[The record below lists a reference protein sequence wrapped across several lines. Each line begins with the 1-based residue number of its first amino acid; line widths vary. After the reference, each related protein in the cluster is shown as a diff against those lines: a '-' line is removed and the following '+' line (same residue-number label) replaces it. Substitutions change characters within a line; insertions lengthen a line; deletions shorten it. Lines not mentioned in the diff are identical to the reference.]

1 MGNKTRSYAEDTKG
15 MNLYLI
21 KLGEISLKGL
31 NRGFF
36 EKKLKNNIKLKIHP
50 YKSVLTREKGR
61 FYLYVD
67 ATCPEE
73 HVVKTLKTTFGV
85 VGFSRALVCEKNWDV
100 MCSCA
105 KELIEKEPFNCDS
118 NAGSETGSKAEAYAG
133 SGTFKVECRRGD
145 KSFFMNS
152 YQIEAELGGLVLD
165 RYPNMKVDVH
175 HPQKQLFVEVRDKA
189 YMYTSPVA
197 GPGGLPVGSAGK
209 GLLLLSGGIDSPVAG
224 YRMAKRG
231 LKQDCL
237 YFHAYPYTSEMAL
250 QKVKDLARL
259 IAPYNQGTNLVVVNF
274 TECELWIKEHSKEE
288 EHTLMMRA
296 CMMKVANA
304 IAKAR
309 DCKVLVTG
317 EALGQVASQTLES
330 ICFTNSMSEIP
341 VLRPLVA
348 MDKGEII
355 DTARE
360 IGTYETSILPY
371 DDCCVV
377 FSPKHPLVRPEV
389 AQQTVS
395 FQEMKIEDLL
405 QKAIDTVE
413 EYPISYNV

>member
-1 MGNKTRSYAEDTKG
+1 MENNTTG
-15 MNLYLI
+15 MSLYLI

-50 YKSVLTREKGR
+50 YRSVLTREKGR

-67 ATCPEE
+67 ANCPEE
-73 HVVKTLKTTFGV
+73 HVVRTLKTTFGV
-85 VGFSRALVCEKNWDV
+85 VGFSRALVCDKDWAQ
-100 MCSCA
+100 MCDCA
-105 KELIEKEPFNCDS
+105 KQLIEKEPFAD
-118 NAGSETGSKAEAYAG
+118 GT
-133 SGTFKVECRRGD
+133 GTFKAECRRGD

-152 YQIEAELGGLVLD
+152 YQIEAEMGGIVLD

-175 HPQKQLFVEVRDKA
+175 HPQKQLFIEVRDKT
-189 YMYTSPVA
+189 YMYTSPIS
-197 GPGGLPVGSAGK
+197 GPGGLPVGTAGK

-259 IAPYNQGTNLVVVNF
+259 IAPYNQGTNLIVVNF

-389 AQQTVS
+389 AAQTVS

-413 EYPISYNV
+413 EFPLGYNA

>member
-1 MGNKTRSYAEDTKG
+1 MS
-15 MNLYLI
+15 LYLI

-50 YKSVLTREKGR
+50 YRSLLTREKGR

-67 ATCPEE
+67 SECPEE

-85 VGFSRALVCEKNWDV
+85 VGFSRALVCDKNWDL
-100 MCSCA
+100 MCNCA
-105 KELIEKEPFNCDS
+105 KELIEKEPFAD
-118 NAGSETGSKAEAYAG
+118 GT
-133 SGTFKVECRRGD
+133 GTFKVECRRGD

-152 YQIEAELGGLVLD
+152 YQIEANLGGIILD

-175 HPQKQLFVEVRDKA
+175 HPQKQLFVEVRDKT
-189 YMYTSPVA
+189 YMYTSPIA
-197 GPGGLPVGSAGK
+197 GPGGLPVGTAGK

-250 QKVKDLARL
+250 QKVKDLARI
-259 IAPYNQGTNLVVVNF
+259 IAPYNQGTNLIVVNF

-330 ICFTNSMSEIP
+330 LCFTNSMSEIP

-395 FQEMKIEDLL
+395 YEEMKIEDLL

-413 EYPISYNV
+413 EFPISYNV

>member
-1 MGNKTRSYAEDTKG
+1 MSNINTDD

-21 KLGEISLKGL
+21 RLGEISLKGM
-31 NRGFF
+31 NRNFF

-50 YKSVLTREKGR
+50 HRSLLTREKGR

-67 ATCPEE
+67 KSCPEE
-73 HVVKTLKTTFGV
+73 TVIKTLRTTFGV
-85 VGFSRALVCEKNWDV
+85 VGFSKAIV
-100 MCSCA
+100 CA
-105 KELIEKEPFNCDS
+105 KDWNAIVESAKALIENEPFSD
-118 NAGSETGSKAEAYAG
+118 GK
-133 SGTFKVECRRGD
+133 GTFKVECRRGD

-152 YQIEAELGGLVLD
+152 YQIESELGGVVLD
-165 RYPNMKVDVH
+165 RYPDMKVKVKN
-175 HPQKQLFVEVRDKA
+175 PEKELRVEVREKV
-189 YMYTSPVA
+189 YLYTSPVP
-197 GPGGLPVGSAGK
+197 GPGGLPVGTAGK
-209 GLLLLSGGIDSPVAG
+209 GLLLLSGGIDSPVAFW
-224 YRMAKRG
+224 RMAKRG

-237 YFHAYPYTSEMAL
+237 YFHAYPYTSDMAL
-250 QKVKDLARL
+250 QKVKDLAR
-259 IAPYNQGTNLVVVNF
+259 IVAPFNQGTNLVVVNF

-296 CMMKVANA
+296 CMMKVANM

-330 ICFTNSMSEIP
+330 MCFTNSMSEIP

-348 MDKGEII
+348 MDKEEII
-355 DTARE
+355 FTARQ

-371 DDCCVV
+371 DDCCVI

-389 AQQTVS
+389 DIEKKSFMDMNIDELLAKCVS
-395 FQEMKIEDLL
+395 E
-405 QKAIDTVE
+405 AE
-413 EYPISYNV
+413 EFEISYHV

>member
-1 MGNKTRSYAEDTKG
+1 MDKNETLNNEVLNNEVFCEENMS
-15 MNLYLI
+15 LYLI

-31 NRGFF
+31 NRNFF

-50 YKSVLTREKGR
+50 YRSVLKREKGR

-67 ATCPEE
+67 ASCPDEFVE
-73 HVVKTLKTTFGV
+73 KVLKTTFGV
-85 VGFSRALVCEKNWDV
+85 VGFSRALVCNKDWNEIL
-100 MCSCA
+100 SCA
-105 KELIEKEPFNCDS
+105 KVLIEKEPFS
-118 NAGSETGSKAEAYAG
+118 SGE
-133 SGTFKVECRRGD
+133 GTFKVESRRGD
-145 KSFFMNS
+145 KSFCMNS
-152 YQIEAELGGLVLD
+152 YQIESNLGGLILD
-165 RYPNMKVDVH
+165 RYPAMKVNVH
-175 HPQKQLFVEVRDKA
+175 KPEKQLNVEVRNKV

-197 GPGGLPVGSAGK
+197 GPSGLPVGTAGK

-224 YRMAKRG
+224 WRMAKRG

-237 YFHAYPYTSEMAL
+237 YFHAYPYTSDQAL

-259 IAPYNQGTNLVVVNF
+259 IAPYNMGTTLVVVNF

-304 IAKAR
+304 IAKQR
-309 DCKVLVTG
+309 ECKVLVTG

-330 ICFTNSMSEIP
+330 ICFTNSMSELP

-348 MDKGEII
+348 MDKEEII
-355 DTARE
+355 DTARK

-377 FSPKHPLVRPEV
+377 FSPKHPLVRPSV
-389 AQQTVS
+389 QAQTVS
-395 FQEMKIEDLL
+395 YKEMGIEELL
-405 QKAIDTVE
+405 AKAVDTVQE
-413 EYPISYNV
+413 FPIGYNISL

>member
-1 MGNKTRSYAEDTKG
+1 MKSESTDN

-21 KLGEISLKGL
+21 RLGEISLKGL
-31 NRGFF
+31 NRNFF

-50 YKSVLTREKGR
+50 HRSLLTREKGR

-67 ATCPEE
+67 KACPEE
-73 HVVKTLKTTFGV
+73 IVIRTLQTTFGV
-85 VGFSRALVCEKNWDV
+85 VGFSKALVCEKDWPTIVEN
-100 MCSCA
+100 A
-105 KELIEKEPFNCDS
+105 KALIENPPFAD
-118 NAGSETGSKAEAYAG
+118 G

-145 KSFFMNS
+145 KSFFKNS
-152 YQIEAELGGLVLD
+152 YQIESELGGVVLD
-165 RYPNMKVDVH
+165 RYPGMKVKVKN
-175 HPQKQLFVEVRDKA
+175 PEKELRIEVREKV
-189 YMYTSPVA
+189 YMYTSPVP
-197 GPGGLPVGSAGK
+197 GPGGLPVGTAGK
-209 GLLLLSGGIDSPVAG
+209 GLLLLSGGIDSPVAFW
-224 YRMAKRG
+224 RMAKRG

-237 YFHAYPYTSEMAL
+237 YFHAYPYTSDMAL
-250 QKVKDLARL
+250 QKVKDLAR
-259 IAPYNQGTNLVVVNF
+259 IVAPYNQGTNLVVVNF

-296 CMMKVANA
+296 CMMKVANM

-330 ICFTNSMSEIP
+330 MCFTNSMSEIP

-348 MDKGEII
+348 MDKEEII
-355 DTARE
+355 ATARL

-371 DDCCVV
+371 DDCCVI

-389 AQQTVS
+389 EQGKKS
-395 FQEMKIEDLL
+395 FSEMNIEEILD
-405 QKAIDTVE
+405 KCVREAE
-413 EYPISYNV
+413 EFEISYHV

>member
-1 MGNKTRSYAEDTKG
+1 MEGRKSETEG
-15 MNLYLI
+15 MALYLV

-50 YKSVLTREKGR
+50 YRSVLTREKGR

-67 ATCPEE
+67 PSCPDE
-73 HVVKTLKTTFGV
+73 HVERTLKTTFGV
-85 VGFSRALVCEKNWDV
+85 VGFSRALVCNKDWDE
-100 MCSCA
+100 MCACA
-105 KELIEKEPFNCDS
+105 KTLIEKEPFACG
-118 NAGSETGSKAEAYAG
+118 A
-133 SGTFKVECRRGD
+133 GTFKVEARRGD
-145 KSFFMNS
+145 KSFPMNS
-152 YQIEAELGGLVLD
+152 YQIEANLGGIVLD
-165 RYPNMKVDVH
+165 RHPSMKVDVH
-175 HPQKQLFVEVRDKA
+175 KPQKELMVEVRDKV
-189 YMYTSPVA
+189 YMYTSPVD
-197 GPGGLPVGSAGK
+197 GPGGLPVGTAGK

-224 YRMAKRG
+224 WRMAKRG

-237 YFHAYPYTSEMAL
+237 YFHAYPYTSEQAL

-259 IAPYNQGTNLVVVNF
+259 IAPYNMGTNLVVVNF

-304 IAKAR
+304 IAKKR

-330 ICFTNSMSEIP
+330 ICFTNSMSELP

-355 DTARE
+355 DTARA

-377 FSPKHPLVRPEV
+377 FSPKHPLVRPDV
-389 AQQTVS
+389 QAQTVS
-395 FQEMKIEDLL
+395 YREMGIEELL
-405 QKAIDTVE
+405 AKAIDSVE
-413 EYPISYNV
+413 EFPMGYNA

>member
-1 MGNKTRSYAEDTKG
+1 MENNTTTMS
-15 MNLYLI
+15 LYLI

-50 YKSVLTREKGR
+50 YRSILTREKGR

-67 ATCPEE
+67 SSCPEE
-73 HVVKTLKTTFGV
+73 HVIKTLKTTFGI
-85 VGFSRALVCEKNWDV
+85 VGFSRALVCEKDWDV
-100 MCSCA
+100 ICNNA
-105 KELIEKEPFNCDS
+105 KILLEKEPFEDGK
-118 NAGSETGSKAEAYAG
+118 GS
-133 SGTFKVECRRGD
+133 FKVECRRGD
-145 KSFFMNS
+145 KSFFLNS
-152 YQIEAELGGLVLD
+152 YQVEANLGALVLD

-175 HPQKQLFVEVRDKA
+175 HPDKQLFVEIRDKT
-189 YMYTSPVA
+189 YMYTSPIA

-209 GLLLLSGGIDSPVAG
+209 GLLLLSGGIDSPIAG

-231 LKQDCL
+231 LKQYCL

-259 IAPYNQGTNLVVVNF
+259 VAPYLQGTNLIVVNF

-330 ICFTNSMSEIP
+330 LCFTNSMSEIP

-389 AQQTVS
+389 DQQTIS
-395 FQEMKIEDLL
+395 YEEMKIEELL

-413 EYPISYNV
+413 EFPISYNV